1 MSFPS
6 NIINFNSEEELD
18 ISILEEFKNLDSNKF
33 SNVIFSGG
41 QSPKNFYKSLSKSNI
56 DWTQYLV
63 TISDERDVNINDPLS
78 NEGVIKSIINNEL
91 FNQSFIGLRDEDI
104 EEKLRKIS
112 TYDLSILGM
121 GLDGHFASIF
131 PAMTNIDLSLYG
143 SDSLINVSDGFPDVP
158 RISMTLNEIKKSK
171 KVILII
177 KDNDKFN
184 LLNTK
189 KNKLL
194 PVDIL
199 ISTLNQKLTIY
210 NLLT

>member
-33 SNVIFSGG
+33 NNVIFSGG
-41 QSPKNFYKSLSKSNI
+41 HSPKNFYKSLSKSNI

-63 TISDERDVNINDPLS
+63 TISDERDVSINDPLS
-78 NEGVIKSIINNEL
+78 NEGVIKSIINNGL

-189 KNKLL
+189 KNNLL